1 MAHLSLGL
9 LASVALTSFACGAQ
23 VDDVGREQT
32 TRSELVEVTPV
43 SRECGPDWPGPWTAC
58 PQAAWVEQLANHAGY
73 RITGETGSALIAQG
87 NGSSFYIWATEGTP
101 KQVSRPAKR
110 ERWQGLGA
118 VDGVEVYGDLRL
130 WRWWLVE
137 DFVVWLQAG
146 PYMNSRLP
154 SLAEME
160 SLVRASE
167 TVLPPR

>member
-1 MAHLSLGL
+1 
-9 LASVALTSFACGAQ
+9 
-23 VDDVGREQT
+23 
-32 TRSELVEVTPV
+32 
-43 SRECGPDWPGPWTAC
+43 
-58 PQAAWVEQLANHAGY
+58 
-73 RITGETGSALIAQG
+73 
-87 NGSSFYIWATEGTP
+87 
-101 KQVSRPAKR
+101 VSRPAKR

-130 WRWWLVE
+130 WRWWVVE
-137 DFVVWLQAG
+137 DSVVWLQAG